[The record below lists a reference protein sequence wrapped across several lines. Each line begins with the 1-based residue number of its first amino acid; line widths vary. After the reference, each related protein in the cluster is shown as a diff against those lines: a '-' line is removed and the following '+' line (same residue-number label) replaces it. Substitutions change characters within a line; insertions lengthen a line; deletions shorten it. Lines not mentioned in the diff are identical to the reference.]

1 MRRHLVL
8 LSVQTVGLVSG
19 YMSYGA
25 WQKALQRLSG
35 TVILEPTQDGDW
47 HKTEAKRVALAAS
60 LQALV
65 FIFARC
71 EMLPDSLVATDRLGR
86 NRTRTRNQ
94 PGLLFGSL
102 YVLSSRNM
110 AINRPSWYTGTTSWG
125 R

>member
-35 TVILEPTQDGDW
+35 TVILEPAQDGDW
-47 HKTEAKRVALAAS
+47 HKAEAKRVTLAAS

-65 FIFARC
+65 VIFARC

-86 NRTRTRNQ
+86 N
-94 PGLLFGSL
+94 
-102 YVLSSRNM
+102 
-110 AINRPSWYTGTTSWG
+110 
-125 R
+125 